1 MDLRQLVSTVKRSDD
16 AVGDEASAAEPH
28 LFVALECHRPAS
40 GGSRHALAGIDEVT
54 LGRGIERLALRT
66 ERQLELRIPDPLMS
80 SSHARVFRSGGTWSI
95 EDDGSTNGTFLDGSP
110 VTSSVLDDGVL
121 IELGN
126 TLLLFR
132 QAVPTPP
139 STAPDA
145 DYALLKDRTAGL
157 TTLAPE
163 LAHRLAGLSAVMR
176 STLPVLLLGETG
188 TGKEVLARAVHAVS
202 GRAGPFVAVN
212 CGAIPESLVESQL
225 FGHVKGAFSGA
236 VRDEPGFVRASDGG
250 TLFLDEVGDLPKSSQ
265 AALLRVLQESEVV
278 SVGSTRP
285 IKVDLR
291 VVSATHAAID
301 APGSAFRS
309 DLFARLAGYVHMLT
323 PLRSRRED
331 LGLLVAEL
339 LPSVLPDSVR
349 KATLAVELGRALFA
363 YDWPFNVRELKNA
376 LSSAAVLAQGATLQ
390 LAHAPEPL
398 RAAAAPA
405 SSPPA
410 GKHVELTG
418 EDASLRDALVA
429 ELARTKG
436 NVSEVARAMG
446 RTRMQVHRW
455 MRRFAID
462 PADHRKR

>member
-1 MDLRQLVSTVKRSDD
+1 MDLRQQVSTVRRGDEP
-16 AVGDEASAAEPH
+16 VGDEVSAAEPH
-28 LFVALECHRPAS
+28 LFVALECHRPLS

-54 LGRGIERLALRT
+54 LGRGIERFALRG

-80 SSHARVFRSGGTWSI
+80 SSHARLFRNGGTWSI
-95 EDDGSTNGTFLDGSP
+95 EDDGSTNGTFLEGSP
-110 VTSSVLDDGVL
+110 VTSAVLDDGVL

-132 QAVPTPP
+132 QAVPTPS
-139 STAPDA
+139 STARDA
-145 DYALLKDRTAGL
+145 DYALLKDRAAGL

-163 LAHRLAGLSAVMR
+163 LAQQLVGLSAVMR

-236 VRDEPGFVRASDGG
+236 VRDEPGFVRASDRG

-309 DLFARLAGYVHMLT
+309 DLYARLAGYVHTLT

-331 LGLLVAEL
+331 LGLLIAEL
-339 LPSVLPDSVR
+339 LPSVLLDGARS
-349 KATLAVELGRALFA
+349 TMLAVELGRALFA

-376 LSSAAVLAQGATLQ
+376 LSAAAVLAQGGTLQ
-390 LAHAPEPL
+390 LAHAPQSV
-398 RAAAAPA
+398 RAAVAPEPP
-405 SSPPA
+405 SPREPSA
-410 GKHVELTG
+410 ELTS
-418 EDASLRDALVA
+418 EEAALRVAVVA
-429 ELARTKG
+429 ELARTMG